1 MKILLILCLS
11 SINLLNAKSF
21 TEPDSVIFTS
31 SNLPL
36 IVINT
41 HGHSIHNSYRIV
53 ADMGI
58 INNPNGERNYLT
70 DPFTDYNGKISIE
83 IRGSS
88 STMFDKKPYGFE
100 TQDSAGNN
108 VNVSLLSMPK
118 ENDWVLYASYS
129 DKTFLRNEIPYY
141 LARSLGIYASRTAF
155 CELFINGSY
164 RGLYVL
170 MEKIKQDKN
179 RVDIAKLNPQDTT
192 GIELTGGYI
201 LKVDKP
207 YDYGWQVDVDP
218 LYGFDKTYYQ
228 YHDPDSVELAPQQRA
243 YIKDFMFKVES
254 TLVSSNYADT
264 VNGYTKYLDVQ
275 SYVDYFLISEIAKSV
290 DAYRFSFYMYKE
302 KDDDGGKLHVGPIWD
317 YDLAFAN
324 YGENVWEQPWKT
336 SDWNADITAWKR
348 TYFMK
353 RLFSDPNFKN
363 KLKARWIE
371 IRSGAFSTNNIL
383 SFMSTTVNKINEAR
397 VRNFIKWPIIGVYV
411 WPNYYIGA
419 TYEDDVTFLQGWI
432 IQRLLWMDIELT
444 GTYLGTEHENKHDL
458 NSFELKQNYP
468 NPFNPVT
475 TIRYRI
481 PEVISA
487 KGRNLKVSLKV
498 YDILGNEIATLVDEE
513 KTAGNYQV
521 EFKPASGIRHPASG
535 VYFYQL
541 RSGNYLETKKMI
553 LLK

>member
-1 MKILLILCLS
+1 MRTLLIVFFCIITLF
-11 SINLLNAKSF
+11 NAKSF

-36 IVINT
+36 VLINT
-41 HGHSIHNSYRIV
+41 NGQTIHNSYRIV

-58 INNPNGERNYLT
+58 INNPNGARNHLT

-108 VNVSLLSMPK
+108 ANVSLLSMPK

-141 LARSLGIYASRTAF
+141 LTRSLGIYASRTAY

-207 YDYGWQVDVDP
+207 YDYGWQVNVNP

-228 YHDPDSVELAPQQRA
+228 YHDPDSAELAPQQRA
-243 YIKDFMFKVES
+243 YIKNFMFKVES

-264 VNGYTKYLDVQ
+264 INGYAKYIDVE
-275 SYVDYFLISEIAKSV
+275 SFVDYFLISELVKSV

-324 YGENVWEQPWKT
+324 YGENAWEQPWKT
-336 SDWNADITAWKR
+336 SDWNADIVAWKR

-353 RLFSDPNFKN
+353 RLFSDQNFKN
-363 KLKARWIE
+363 KLKERWIE
-371 IRSGAFSTNNIL
+371 IRNGAFSNSNIL
-383 SFMSTTVNKINEAR
+383 TFMNETVDSIREAR
-397 VRNFIKWPIIGVYV
+397 IRNFIKWPIIGVYV
-411 WPNYYIGA
+411 WPNYFIGA
-419 TYEDDVTFLQGWI
+419 TYEDEVTFLQNWI
-432 IQRLLWMDIELT
+432 VQRLLWMDTQLT
-444 GTYLGTEHENKHDL
+444 GAPLQINDDPNNVVTTFRL
-458 NSFELKQNYP
+458 FQNYP
-468 NPFNPVT
+468 NPFNPGT
-475 TIRYRI
+475 TISWQSPKSDWQTVKIYNSLGQ
-481 PEVISA
+481 EVEII
-487 KGRNLKVSLKV
+487 V
-498 YDILGNEIATLVDEE
+498 NEYLEAGFHSKYYTLNS
-513 KTAGNYQV
+513 TLS
-521 EFKPASGIRHPASG
+521 SGI
-535 VYFYQL
+535 YFYQL
-541 RSGNYLETKKMI
+541 KSGSFIETKKMI
-553 LLK
+553 MLK